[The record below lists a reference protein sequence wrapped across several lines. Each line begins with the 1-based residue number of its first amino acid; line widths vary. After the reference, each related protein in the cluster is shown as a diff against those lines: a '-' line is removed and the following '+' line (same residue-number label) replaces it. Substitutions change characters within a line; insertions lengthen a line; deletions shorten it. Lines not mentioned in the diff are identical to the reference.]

1 MRLYGR
7 GVSRIYLE
15 IGMVVIQSSELV
27 DVFKFYEM
35 RTRDCRVYAP
45 HSACSARFTGF
56 TMGTHVQQH
65 RNMRIQLLCCVIE

>member
-15 IGMVVIQSSELV
+15 IGMVLIQSSELV
-27 DVFKFYEM
+27 DVFNFFEVS
-35 RTRDCRVYAP
+35 TRECSVYAP

-56 TMGTHVQQH
+56 TMDTHVQQH
-65 RNMRIQLLCCVIE
+65 RNMRIQLRCCVIE